1 MSLRALAPLAGVSVS
16 SIAAVEIGTRAGR
29 TLTAETCMRLAKALG
44 VTADELMSLTEDED
58 KDEEEAPRPAV
69 EAVA

>member
-1 MSLRALAPLAGVSVS
+1 
-16 SIAAVEIGTRAGR
+16 
-29 TLTAETCMRLAKALG
+29 MRLAKALG